1 MNVIDGRLDPVEDFL
16 VNRKKGHCEYFAS
29 ALALL
34 LRSID
39 IPARMVNGFK
49 GGDWNN
55 LTQSMYVR
63 QKHAHSWVEA
73 YVGHD
78 SRGSPLWIT
87 LDATPVMDRD
97 ESVAQ
102 VGGVSGSIRPLTDL
116 IRYVWV
122 FYILGYDA
130 SRQNRLLYTPIK
142 LVIRNV
148 RLGYALIWSWTK
160 QAFAHLF
167 NFQSFAAFVSV
178 KGFFVSFIVLTL
190 LVLVVN
196 LAVSVGKRLLEWW
209 RGPTDDTAGLT
220 AGILFYRRLAQLL
233 AEYDLERIP
242 AETQNEFALRA
253 SRFLTGQP
261 APIQA
266 VADVPQKIVDAFYR
280 VRFGHRELDPDT
292 LKELE
297 EDLDLLQTRLN
308 TNPDQ

>member
-1 MNVIDGRLDPVEDFL
+1 MNVIDPQLDPVEDFL
-16 VNRKKGHCEYFAS
+16 VKRKKGHCEYFAS

-55 LTQSMYVR
+55 LTQSMNVR

-73 YVGHD
+73 YVGRD
-78 SRGSPLWIT
+78 PSGSPLWIT

-102 VGGVSGSIRPLTDL
+102 VGGVSTNIRPLTDM

-130 SRQNRLLYTPIK
+130 SRQNRLLYTPMK
-142 LVIRNV
+142 VTIRDV
-148 RLGYALIWSWTK
+148 RRGYAMLWSWTK
-160 QAFAHLF
+160 RGFAYLF
-167 NFQSFAAFVSV
+167 NFQSIGAFISI
-178 KGFFVSFIVLTL
+178 KGFFVSFIVLSL
-190 LVLVVN
+190 LALIVR
-196 LAVSVGKRLLEWW
+196 LAISVGNRLLHWW
-209 RGPTDDTAGLT
+209 RGPTDDSAGLT
-220 AGILFYRRLAQLL
+220 AGILFYRRLAQML
-233 AEYDLERIP
+233 ADYDLERTP

-261 APIQA
+261 AQIQA
-266 VADVPQKIVDAFYR
+266 VAEVPQKIVEAFYR
-280 VRFGHRELDPDT
+280 VRFGHRDLDPDT

-297 EDLDLLQTRLN
+297 ENLDLLQTRLN